1 LHQPLWFLG
10 EEEEGGEKG
19 SLALPH
25 DDCGKSAVN
34 AIRAVLT
41 KSKEAGD
48 HVRLVLSG
56 GTHNFQLF
64 EPIARNR
71 PVQLVAG
78 TGGARLDP
86 VNQKNPN
93 ETVRA
98 LSSLWSYGVEG
109 KVMGISTHGFVTLRA
124 ARSPIRIRNQPL
136 ARKLRLIEIEAVHRS
151 RQLYDG
157 RQAAPPKPRPR
168 QVQLAA

>member
-1 LHQPLWFLG
+1 VCQDDLDPYRVTLRDGAGGSRLVLIVLDTADAEDPFGLADRPGGKKGRCSAYRDKLKPLITGDAQFWLALHQPLWFLG
-10 EEEEGGEKG
+10 EEEEGGEQG
-19 SLALPH
+19 SLAQPH

-34 AIRAVLT
+34 AIRALLT

-56 GTHNFQLF
+56 DTHNFQLF

-93 ETVRA
+93 
-98 LSSLWSYGVEG
+98 GG
-109 KVMGISTHGFVTLRA
+109 
-124 ARSPIRIRNQPL
+124 
-136 ARKLRLIEIEAVHRS
+136 
-151 RQLYDG
+151 
-157 RQAAPPKPRPR
+157 
-168 QVQLAA
+168 

>member
-1 LHQPLWFLG
+1 VG
-10 EEEEGGEKG
+10 R
-19 SLALPH
+19 
-25 DDCGKSAVN
+25 N

-56 GTHNFQLF
+56 DTHNFQLF

-109 KVMGISTHGFVTLRA
+109 KVMGISTHGFVTLRRA
-124 ARSPIRIRNQPL
+124 GPRWDVELHGARGDVIASCKIPDSHSQPTPCTKTK
-136 ARKLRLIEIEAVHRS
+136 A
-151 RQLYDG
+151 D
-157 RQAAPPKPRPR
+157 
-168 QVQLAA
+168 